1 MIARVAGIA
10 VLCLCPLATLA
21 ISTTV
26 IGDDRLEPDDLPE
39 PQAEIVRDPASVAL
53 PAIPVFDLPAAQ
65 PGEHRPR
72 ELRVHGKRLLDAQI
86 KVRGHV
92 TWIYDCEAELKR
104 VYPPLSR
111 QQLRTAIDHD
121 PTLCSQPKFYLGDAR
136 DTDRDASIWVADA
149 PPQLKLELGDRVVVT
164 GTWATWSPHAERNT
178 EGLLVFGSLERV
190 APGAAEPPVVASP
203 RPSPAPAAEPEI
215 AVVAQPPM
223 RKVFD
228 EHARSVSV
236 TLLNACNKA
245 IAARRFNDAITECG
259 AATGIWDGNHL
270 AWYAWASAHLARSE
284 WRAAGTAIARAVA
297 LRPDRGMYQLYD
309 GIARYET
316 AIQKARDDAA
326 AAQHRRPDEVA
337 LDPSRLALDDA
348 RDALRRAVR
357 LMPGLWRAHYYLGRV
372 YRDLEDAGRAAEQF
386 TAAIA
391 SNPAHH
397 LSYIALCELYRRWGY
412 LDQALA
418 VALRGAERV
427 RPTEAADLWFEV
439 GLTHDAR
446 HLDDKAIAAFG
457 KALDTRPRDAH
468 ARFQRGQIYFRTGD
482 FANARLDLEEV
493 IKSSDPRLAAA
504 QPIAQQLLHQMAV
517 QDQLAHQPRPRPA
530 GRTVERL
537 DPPRQITP

>member
-1 MIARVAGIA
+1 MVARVAGVA
-10 VLCLCPLATLA
+10 VLL
-21 ISTTV
+21 ISSPA
-26 IGDDRLEPDDLPE
+26 IGDDRLEPDDLPDA
-39 PQAEIVRDPASVAL
+39 QAEVARDAAAIDL
-53 PAIPVFDLPAAQ
+53 PAVPAFDLPAAP

-72 ELRVHGKRLLDAQI
+72 ELKVHGKRLLDTAV

-111 QQLRTAIDHD
+111 QQLHTAIDRD

-136 DTDRDASIWVADA
+136 DADRDRSIWVADV

-164 GTWATWSPHAERNT
+164 GTWATTSPHVERNT
-178 EGLLVFGSLERV
+178 EGLLVFGSLERI
-190 APGAAEPPVVASP
+190 APGAVEPAVASLP
-203 RPSPAPAAEPEI
+203 GPAAEAEVT
-215 AVVAQPPM
+215 VVTTPPM

-228 EHARSVSV
+228 EHARNVSV

-245 IAARRFNDAITECG
+245 IAARRYNDAITECR

-284 WRAAGTAIARAVA
+284 WQAAGAAIARAVA
-297 LRPDRGMYQLYD
+297 LRPDRAMYQLYD
-309 GIARYET
+309 GIARYEA

-326 AAQHRRPDEVA
+326 QARHRRPDEVA

-357 LMPGLWRAHYYLGRV
+357 LMPGLWRAHYYLGRL

-391 SNPAHH
+391 GNPAYHH
-397 LSYIALCELYRRWGY
+397 SYIALCELYRRWGY

-418 VALRGAERV
+418 VALRGTERV

-439 GLTHDAR
+439 GLTYDAR

-457 KALDTRPRDAH
+457 KVLDTRPRDAN
-468 ARFQRGQIYFRTGD
+468 ARFQRGQIYFRKGNFGD
-482 FANARLDLEEV
+482 ARLDLEDV
-493 IKSSDPRLAAA
+493 IKSSDPRLAAL